1 MISFLWFSLFLSF
14 SLLPFSFPP
23 PRQALKDAHDVASA
37 KHNAAVKEIDVKNG
51 HEFGE
56 NMRVYNEE
64 RQRISIK
71 NNEIELARL
80 AHVAQRN
87 KERQASKLKSLAS
100 VEYLKVQQDMV
111 LLCHALPCEVYLTR
125 PQKITLN
132 QQIVNMDQDLQRE
145 RMVRERWD
153 TLAIKEINMSV
164 VHGCSWL
171 GTHTKPLLFLL
182 SSLFFLLATGATQEG
197 TTLPTFSGVGG
208 RGRRRRRRNDDGN
221 ERGGTGPGT
230 SALLPQTSRPTRRPT
245 SGDGDC
251 QSERLRRG
259 QRDRDESSDG

>member
-1 MISFLWFSLFLSF
+1 M
-14 SLLPFSFPP
+14 
-23 PRQALKDAHDVASA
+23 ASA

-80 AHVAQRN
+80 AHEAQRN

-153 TLAIKEINMSV
+153 TLAIKQSVGVVV
-164 VHGCSWL
+164 VHGCHGWVLTQNHFFFFS
-171 GTHTKPLLFLL
+171 LL
-182 SSLFFLLATGATQEG
+182 SSLFSLLSSRNRCNT
-197 TTLPTFSGVGG
+197 
-208 RGRRRRRRNDDGN
+208 RRNN
-221 ERGGTGPGT
+221 TT
-230 SALLPQTSRPTRRPT
+230 NL
-245 SGDGDC
+245 
-251 QSERLRRG
+251 
-259 QRDRDESSDG
+259 

>member
-1 MISFLWFSLFLSF
+1 
-14 SLLPFSFPP
+14 
-23 PRQALKDAHDVASA
+23 LKDAHDVASA

-80 AHVAQRN
+80 AHEAQRN

-153 TLAIKEINMSV
+153 TLGHV
-164 VHGCSWL
+164 GYQTDRCSWL
-171 GTHTKPLLFLL
+171 GTHTKPNLLLL
-182 SSLFFLLATGATQEG
+182 SSFFSLLSSRNRCNT
-197 TTLPTFSGVGG
+197 
-208 RGRRRRRRNDDGN
+208 RRNN
-221 ERGGTGPGT
+221 TT
-230 SALLPQTSRPTRRPT
+230 NL
-245 SGDGDC
+245 
-251 QSERLRRG
+251 
-259 QRDRDESSDG
+259 